1 MGKTWVKRRH
11 KYATAFVRIFLGPF
25 TAMRYRV
32 KVIKFKEADNRQF
45 LVLFNHQTAFDQFF
59 LGMAFKNAI
68 YYLASEDIFS
78 IGFISKVL
86 RYLTGPIPIKKQ
98 MTDLQALKNCL
109 TVAKE
114 GGTIAIAPE
123 GQRTYSGE
131 TTYINPAIGAM
142 AKKLKLP
149 IAIFMIDG
157 GYGVQPRWSNVV
169 RRGRMKAGV
178 TRVIEPEE
186 YENLSKEELAELI
199 KKEMSHSEACY
210 DGEYRHKKLAEHLER
225 VFYYCPDCGL
235 SVFESKNDIISC
247 KSCGNKIR
255 YGIDKRLS
263 GVDKPFPY
271 EYVLDWYKAQEK
283 HLNSVDITRFTQEPV
298 FTDTVN
304 FLRVVI
310 NKRKEVIKKGVK
322 IALYGNR
329 IELTGE
335 DEFKDVFSFDNIRG
349 VTVVGNN
356 KSNLYRDG
364 DVYQIKGGKDL
375 NALKYVHF
383 YHRYKNLSEGNAD
396 VEFLGL

>member
-1 MGKTWVKRRH
+1 MEKHWVKKRH
-11 KYATAFVRIFLGPF
+11 NRATAFVRLFLGPY
-25 TAMRYRV
+25 TAWRYGV
-32 KVIKFKEADNRQF
+32 KVTKFKEADNRQF

-78 IGFISKVL
+78 NGLLSKIL

-98 MTDLQALKNCL
+98 ITDLQAIKNCL

-149 IAIFMIDG
+149 IAIFLIDG

-169 RRGRMKAGV
+169 RKGRMTAGV
-178 TRVIEPEE
+178 TKIIEPEE
-186 YENLSKEELAELI
+186 YENLSKEELAALI
-199 KKEMSHSEACY
+199 EKSLNHSEACY

-225 VFYYCPDCGL
+225 VFYYCPNCGL
-235 SVFESKNDIISC
+235 SVFESSNDVVGC
-247 KSCGNKIR
+247 KKCGSRIR
-255 YGIDKRLS
+255 YGIDKKLT
-263 GVDKPFPY
+263 GLGKPFPH

-283 HLNSVDITRFTQEPV
+283 FLNSLDVTVMTDKPV
-298 FTDTVN
+298 FTDTVS
-304 FLRVVI
+304 FLKVI
-310 NKRKEVIKKGVK
+310 VNKRKEVIQKKVE

-335 DEFKDVFSFDNIRG
+335 GGFKDTFSFDDIRG

-356 KSNLYRDG
+356 KSNLYRG
-364 DVYQIKGGKDL
+364 NDVYQIKGNRDL

-383 YHRYKNLSEGNAD
+383 YHRYKNISEGNAD